1 MEQVVALAA
10 VPSARY
16 VLDALPTTAVG
27 CFREL
32 LE

>member
-27 CFREL
+27 CFSRVT
-32 LE
+32 